1 MPYLNEIIGKGFR
14 LDHEP
19 TLLTMDAGT
28 EGVSAPTPPP
38 CTKKQL
44 CPWPDDHGARIGSQ
58 HVLHGS
64 SGPEFDPYQYYVHKN
79 GHMHAGLTV
88 VAFQVRPQPLLS
100 RLISLAVWRC
110 C

>member
-38 CTKKQL
+38 CTLRAQQA
-44 CPWPDDHGARIGSQ
+44 DQGRGARVGSQ

-88 VAFQVRPQPLLS
+88 VAFQVRSRPLLS
-100 RLISLAVWRC
+100 RLFSLSVWRC
-110 C
+110 

>member
-1 MPYLNEIIGKGFR
+1 M
-14 LDHEP
+14 
-19 TLLTMDAGT
+19 A
-28 EGVSAPTPPP
+28 
-38 CTKKQL
+38 
-44 CPWPDDHGARIGSQ
+44 DDHGARIGSQ

-100 RLISLAVWRC
+100 RLFSLSVWRC
-110 C
+110 